1 MSKLMS
7 KLPKYIFLAP
17 ALALFTVPPVLA
29 QTQESTPSEVAPAT
43 DVTDAE
49 LIRFAN
55 AMSAVGGIR
64 EQYSQRIQESTDA
77 DEAQQLQQEAID
89 RMTTAVEDTG
99 MTVDEYNSIATALRD
114 DQQLMQRLQ
123 NLMEG

>member
-29 QTQESTPSEVAPAT
+29 QTQESMPSEAAPAA

-55 AMSAVGGIR
+55 AMNAVGGIR
-64 EQYSQRIQESTDA
+64 EQYSQRIQESADA
-77 DEAQQLQQEAID
+77 DEAQQLQQEAMD
-89 RMTTAVEDTG
+89 KMTTAVEDTG

-114 DQQLMQRLQ
+114 DEQLLERLQ
-123 NLMEG
+123 NLVEG